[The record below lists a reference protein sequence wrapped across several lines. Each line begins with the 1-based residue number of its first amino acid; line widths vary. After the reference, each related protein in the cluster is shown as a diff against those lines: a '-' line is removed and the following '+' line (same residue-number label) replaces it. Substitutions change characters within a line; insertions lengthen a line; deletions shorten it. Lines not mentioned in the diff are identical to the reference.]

1 MNREWWK
8 NLKTQSKIKS
18 YVRPFFFLQN
28 VPFQRIILSNSESWI
43 SDSRYVQ
50 CEFVVP
56 DGIKTKLATFLQIFK
71 KICIWNNR
79 YRILFGTYATENEIL
94 IHPQ

>member
-1 MNREWWK
+1 MVEKLENPK
-8 NLKTQSKIKS
+8 QDQKLCQT
-18 YVRPFFFLQN
+18 FFFYKMFL
-28 VPFQRIILSNSESWI
+28 FKESFLAI
-43 SDSRYVQ
+43 VKVGSDSGYVQ
-50 CEFVVP
+50 CDFVVP

-79 YRILFGTYATENEIL
+79 YRILFGTYATENEML